1 MPFPGHTPGGLP
13 SGLSPFAKAVLAV
26 DADYRSLRKDA
37 SPISRFSEKS
47 YLRACF
53 IMFTI
58 SFSKYKS
65 YESSLN
71 HLGNRKQLRILILLP
86 INQLLLFMSVSMHNS
101 KAK

>member
-1 MPFPGHTPGGLP
+1 MPFPGHTPEGPAIGP
-13 SGLSPFAKAVLAV
+13 SPFAKAVLAV

-37 SPISRFSEKS
+37 FPLSRFSEKS
-47 YLRACF
+47 YLRACL
-53 IMFTI
+53 IIFTI

-65 YESSLN
+65 YKSSLN
-71 HLGNRKQLRILILLP
+71 HLGNRKQLRILIPLP